1 MITKEEPVK
10 QNKIL
15 EFIRK
20 EPVTFVSG
28 VLALASVF
36 IVHPDKEY
44 LGYIHWSTLSMLL
57 SLMLITSGLKSL
69 GVFKAIGRRMLHHAT
84 SPRSIVFILVGLCFF
99 LAPFITNDVALITF
113 VPFAIFILE
122 MAGLKEYI
130 IPTLTLQT
138 IAAHMGSSIS
148 PVGNPHNL
156 YLAELSGQLSGQ
168 TSGQFIRQMSPYFA
182 FAGILLTIAIL
193 IITRKSK
200 KLSFIKTHL
209 PGTKIKKKDRKKVI
223 LYCVLFAVCVLSVA
237 RIINCYISLGI
248 VVIAVLA
255 LDRKNFRNPDY
266 CLLLTFAFLF
276 IFVGNIGR
284 ITAIQDFL
292 ASVVE
297 GREIITSILASQ
309 VISNVPASILLP
321 KFSSETMLICIGTD
335 IGGLGT
341 LIASMANL
349 ISFKQYT
356 KLEYSSIKKYILW
369 FTVIN
374 VLFLI
379 PLGGAAVL
387 MHMFGV

>member
-1 MITKEEPVK
+1 M
-10 QNKIL
+10 
-15 EFIRK
+15 
-20 EPVTFVSG
+20 
-28 VLALASVF
+28 
-36 IVHPDKEY
+36 
-44 LGYIHWSTLSMLL
+44 
-57 SLMLITSGLKSL
+57 
-69 GVFKAIGRRMLHHAT
+69 
-84 SPRSIVFILVGLCFF
+84 
-99 LAPFITNDVALITF
+99 
-113 VPFAIFILE
+113 
-122 MAGLKEYI
+122 
-130 IPTLTLQT
+130 
-138 IAAHMGSSIS
+138 
-148 PVGNPHNL
+148 
-156 YLAELSGQLSGQ
+156 
-168 TSGQFIRQMSPYFA
+168 
-182 FAGILLTIAIL
+182 
-193 IITRKSK
+193 
-200 KLSFIKTHL
+200 
-209 PGTKIKKKDRKKVI
+209 
-223 LYCVLFAVCVLSVA
+223 LSVA

-387 MHMFGV
+387 MQMFGV